1 VGSGSESEGLHI
13 ASYAPSPRLPQ
24 DRLFSLSPR
33 TGLCMAG
40 GTLLTLA
47 GSPVNFFHQGRGP
60 CRGPWLGKEKLTSGP
75 RQEATAS

>member
-1 VGSGSESEGLHI
+1 MGSGSESEGLHI

-47 GSPVNFFHQGRGP
+47 GSLVKFFHQGRAGHAGGGRVARGGP
-60 CRGPWLGKEKLTSGP
+60 LARERKVD
-75 RQEATAS
+75 